1 MAAPDEQQRNKIEN
15 ISSKEILKRLDELP
29 HEVILQELKDAYSR
43 QWDLKENHER
53 KATSIITTSGILISL
68 LFGFAGFFHANNSV
82 ILQNNFAIAFLVGS
96 IAANVLAVLFSIIG
110 FRLKNYQFMY
120 TNIDNSAIKRDLE
133 RRKIEIICDLLG
145 DYNASIKH
153 NANQNNSKLKW
164 IKAAS
169 WFLFAGIVA
178 IPFLLIF
185 QAITN

>member
-1 MAAPDEQQRNKIEN
+1 MAAPEDKKHRKIQDVSRE
-15 ISSKEILKRLDELP
+15 EILRRLNELP
-29 HEVILQELKDAYSR
+29 HEVILQELKDSYSR

-68 LFGFAGFFHANNSV
+68 LFGFTGFVHTSDSV
-82 ILQNNFAIAFLVGS
+82 MLQNNYAIGFLVGS

-120 TNIDNSAIKRDLE
+120 TDIDNSAIMRDLV
-133 RRKIEIICDLLG
+133 RRKIDIICDLLG

-153 NANQNNSKLKW
+153 NACQNNSKLKW

-169 WFLFAGIVA
+169 WCLFAGIVA

-185 QAITN
+185 QVITN